1 MNFLIVF
8 HILKLVFWKYLKDNM
23 MYVNQVIAVEGYK
36 LKFEHS
42 KRGWNIWSVIRLMR
56 LEGKLL
62 KGDSHGREI
71 LIKLTQHD
79 SC

>member
-1 MNFLIVF
+1 MI
-8 HILKLVFWKYLKDNM
+8 
-23 MYVNQVIAVEGYK
+23 YVNQVIAVEGYE

-42 KRGWNIWSVIRLMR
+42 RSGWNIWSIIRLLR
-56 LEGKLL
+56 LDEKLL
-62 KGDSHGREI
+62 KGDNHGREI

>member
-1 MNFLIVF
+1 
-8 HILKLVFWKYLKDNM
+8 M
-23 MYVNQVIAVEGYK
+23 MYVNQVIAVKGYE
-36 LKFEHS
+36 LKFEQS
-42 KRGWNIWSVIRLMR
+42 SGGWNIWSIIRLMR

-62 KGDSHGREI
+62 KRDNHGREI